1 VLLKCYANPTA
12 PPSRNALSNI
22 KLRFKSLGRVNASAS
37 TSLVCLEFQQNVAP
51 VTVSGA
57 ATHGG
62 LVQLTVN
69 STAGMA
75 TGQTWFVNSVGGNPG
90 GINGFNWLV
99 TVIDATHVD
108 LQGSIFS
115 GAYTSGGYLR
125 VPASI
130 RDIDI
135 QFDVDQDSN
144 QQPAALLTRK
154 FNFDGSVDTTT
165 DNYAIENVTVS
176 GKLKNYNYG
185 INAIDLFGNNGANT
199 TAQGT
204 WVGETI
210 RNILL
215 RNLVVEGSSSG
226 VLINN
231 TNISGKISLEN
242 IESPAVAW
250 TITAPAANL
259 RRSNL
264 NVSGLK
270 DQFAAPV
277 TLTGTSATVGSYDID
292 VIVNAS
298 GGFTLTLPAAASWT
312 GRQIR
317 IKSIAAQTIASASA
331 NIVPLA
337 GGAAATTLLANTAG
351 KWCILESDGTN
362 WVIMAAN

>member
-1 VLLKCYANPTA
+1 
-12 PPSRNALSNI
+12 
-22 KLRFKSLGRVNASAS
+22 
-37 TSLVCLEFQQNVAP
+37 
-51 VTVSGA
+51 
-57 ATHGG
+57 
-62 LVQLTVN
+62 
-69 STAGMA
+69 
-75 TGQTWFVNSVGGNPG
+75 
-90 GINGFNWLV
+90 
-99 TVIDATHVD
+99 
-108 LQGSIFS
+108 
-115 GAYTSGGYLR
+115 
-125 VPASI
+125 
-130 RDIDI
+130 
-135 QFDVDQDSN
+135 
-144 QQPAALLTRK
+144 
-154 FNFDGSVDTTT
+154 
-165 DNYAIENVTVS
+165 
-176 GKLKNYNYG
+176 
-185 INAIDLFGNNGANT
+185 
-199 TAQGT
+199 
-204 WVGETI
+204 
-210 RNILL
+210 LL